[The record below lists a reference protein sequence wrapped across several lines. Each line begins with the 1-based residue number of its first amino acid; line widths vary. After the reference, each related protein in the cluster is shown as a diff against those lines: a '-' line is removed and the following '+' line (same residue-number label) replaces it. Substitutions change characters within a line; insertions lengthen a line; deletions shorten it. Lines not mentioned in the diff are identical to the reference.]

1 MMSGSM
7 PDAAAGAVAGREPNR
22 SPPSAAAGDDGFHD
36 VLVAALPRLRAHALA
51 LTRNRAAA
59 DDLVQDAV
67 ALALRGR
74 DKFEPG
80 TNFAAWSHSIV
91 RNRFIS
97 LARRRRKQLEGDDAV
112 RHAATDAAGPP
123 HDDRLAV
130 KELARMLGRL
140 PAALREALLLV
151 AVQGL
156 SYDEVA
162 AVQGCAVGTAKSRVF
177 RARHLLRVW
186 LLGGSAATAAVKTAG
201 ARASAL
207 SRASS

>member
-1 MMSGSM
+1 MSGNM
-7 PDAAAGAVAGREPNR
+7 LGAMAGLEPSR
-22 SPPSAAAGDDGFHD
+22 PPPPTAGDSFHEM
-36 VLVAALPRLRAHALA
+36 LVAALPRLRAHALS

-74 DKFEPG
+74 DRFEPG

-97 LARRRRKQLEGDDAV
+97 LARRRRKQLEFDNAAL
-112 RHAATDAAGPP
+112 HAAAAGGAGPP
-123 HDDRLAV
+123 HDDHLAL

-156 SYDEVA
+156 SYDEAA

-186 LLGGSAATAAVKTAG
+186 LLGGSAAVPIKTAD

-207 SRASS
+207 SRAAS

>member
-1 MMSGSM
+1 MSGSM
-7 PDAAAGAVAGREPNR
+7 PDAAAGAAAARGPSR
-22 SPPSAAAGDDGFHD
+22 SPPSAAAAGDDGFHAM
-36 VLVAALPRLRAHALA
+36 LVAALPRLRAHALA
-51 LTRNRAAA
+51 LTRDRAAA
-59 DDLVQDAV
+59 DDLAQDAV

-97 LARRRRKQLEGDDAV
+97 LARRRRRQLEGDDAV

-140 PAALREALLLV
+140 PGALREALLLV

-156 SYDEVA
+156 SHDEVA

-186 LLGGSAATAAVKTAG
+186 LLGGSAAAVKTAG

-207 SRASS
+207 SRAAAS

>member
-1 MMSGSM
+1 MSGTI
-7 PDAAAGAVAGREPNR
+7 PAAAGRDRLGPSPSTTGR
-22 SPPSAAAGDDGFHD
+22 GFHHL
-36 VLVAALPRLRAHALA
+36 LVAALPRLRAHALV
-51 LTRNRAAA
+51 LTRNRAEA

-67 ALALRGR
+67 ALALRGQDR
-74 DKFEPG
+74 FEAG

-97 LARRRRKQLEGDDAV
+97 LARQRRRQSELD
-112 RHAATDAAGPP
+112 HATHHGAMGGAGPP
-123 HDDRLAV
+123 HEDRLAL
-130 KELARMLGRL
+130 KELARMLERL

-156 SYDEVA
+156 SHEEVA

-186 LLGGSAATAAVKTAG
+186 MLGGSAATASGKTAD

-207 SRASS
+207 SRAVS

>member
-1 MMSGSM
+1 LTGAGVDRC
-7 PDAAAGAVAGREPNR
+7 PAACPAARGANR
-22 SPPSAAAGDDGFHD
+22 ATCLRRRKAASSTTCSSRPS
-36 VLVAALPRLRAHALA
+36 RLRVHALS
-51 LTRNRAAA
+51 LTRNRAEA

-74 DKFEPG
+74 DTFEPG

-97 LARRRRKQLEGDDAV
+97 GMRQRRRQRELEDAMGL
-112 RHAATDAAGPP
+112 APDAAGPP
-123 HDDRLAV
+123 HDDRLAL
-130 KELARMLGRL
+130 KELSRMLGRL

-151 AVQGL
+151 AVQGM
-156 SYDEVA
+156 SHDDVA

-177 RARHLLRVW
+177 RARHLLRVR
-186 LLGGSAATAAVKTAG
+186 LLGGPADAPVKTAD

-207 SRASS
+207 SRAASS

>member
-1 MMSGSM
+1 MPETVSGAEERSARR
-7 PDAAAGAVAGREPNR
+7 PAAPTSGHA
-22 SPPSAAAGDDGFHD
+22 FHD
-36 VLVAALPRLRAHALA
+36 SLVAALPKLRVHALS
-51 LTRNRAAA
+51 LTRDRAEA

-67 ALALRGR
+67 ALALRSS

-97 LARRRRKQLEGDDAV
+97 LARRRRKQLELDGAA
-112 RHAATDAAGPP
+112 RHAAMDGAGPCN
-123 HDDRLAV
+123 DQRLAL
-130 KELARMLGRL
+130 KELARMLELL

-151 AVQGL
+151 VVRGL
-156 SYDEVA
+156 SHDEVA
-162 AVQGCAVGTAKSRVF
+162 AVQGCAVGTARSRVF

-186 LLGGSAATAAVKTAG
+186 LLGGSATAAPVKTAE

-207 SRASS
+207 SRAAAS